1 MNMRNS
7 DHSPDPSVKSGS
19 RVLLIEDDEITSTL
33 VRHRLE
39 REGMEI
45 VHLTH
50 GTAAL
55 ELVTAGEEAPDFNL
69 VLLDVK
75 LPGAGG
81 FEVLEEIR
89 RRPQWKGVPIVMLTG
104 MGRDADVV
112 RAFDLGADEYIHK
125 PFSPAELMARVQR
138 LLRVR

>member
-1 MNMRNS
+1 MKDR
-7 DHSPDPSVKSGS
+7 

-45 VHLTH
+45 LHLTY

-55 ELVTAGEEAPDFNL
+55 ALLEEEGLAQTFDL

-75 LPGAGG
+75 LPGADGI
-81 FEVLEEIR
+81 EVLEAMR
-89 RRPQWKGVPIVMLTG
+89 RHPEWKGVPIVMLTG

-112 RAFDLGADEYIHK
+112 RAFNLGADEYIHK

-138 LLRVR
+138 LLRGR